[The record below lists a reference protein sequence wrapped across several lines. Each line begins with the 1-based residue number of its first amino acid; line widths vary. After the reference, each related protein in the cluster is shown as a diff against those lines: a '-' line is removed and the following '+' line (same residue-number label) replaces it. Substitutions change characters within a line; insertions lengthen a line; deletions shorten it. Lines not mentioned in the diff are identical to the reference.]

1 MNRFARTVLVAGAGL
16 AFGLALLALPFKAFA
31 AAGRTGEGD
40 NIGDLQELAQRS
52 VVYARDGKTVLAVL
66 HGEENRSVVPLSDV
80 PDHVVEAVLDVE
92 DDRFWEHGG
101 VDLRATMRAL
111 LTNVSEGGVS
121 QGGSTI
127 TQQLVKNALLTP
139 EKTVGRKFKEAVLA
153 MRLEDQLSKEDILEK
168 YLNTVY
174 FGNSA
179 YGVQAAAE
187 TYFGT
192 DANDLTRGQAAF
204 LAGVIRNP
212 VGYDPLKFPDA
223 AEARR
228 NVAVDRMVE
237 KGDITAAEA
246 AELKQEEIPRALA
259 KPIAPPD
266 DYFVEAVKLRLL
278 RDTRLGETAQ
288 ERYNAVFKGGLK
300 ITTTLDPRMQRL
312 AEAEVDKVLPVS
324 ITKGKYT
331 AALASVEPTTGAVRA
346 MVGGQ
351 DFGESKVNLALGT
364 EGGGTGRQPGSSFK
378 PFVLAAALEA
388 GFSPYDTIN
397 GTSPCH
403 IKMPAGQ
410 DAYEPEN
417 YEGGGGGVM
426 SVVDA
431 TVNSV
436 NCAYVKLGMVVGLD
450 KVKEMANK
458 MGIRA
463 NLQELPSMALGA
475 QEVSPLDMASAYA
488 TFAADGI
495 HHDARFVERVED
507 RDGKEIMDLRKD
519 KGERVMSSQNA
530 RVATMVL
537 RQVVSRGTGTR
548 ARLAKHDAAGKTGTS
563 QAHQNAWFVG
573 YTPQLSTAVWMGAP
587 VGNVSMYNVG
597 GIKVTGGSYPARI
610 WNGFMT
616 GALEGMAKLSFP
628 APNARLIPAGHYI
641 KDDKISTDAPPTSAV
656 STKPSVTS
664 TPNAT
669 IPPST
674 IFDPTDDPRF
684 PQRPPR
690 TPRTT
695 DPSPPTTD
703 RPDCFPFCDEDPPGG
718 NND

>member
-1 MNRFARTVLVAGAGL
+1 MNRFARTVLLAGAGL
-16 AFGLALLALPFKAFA
+16 ALGLALLVLPVKALAS
-31 AAGRTGEGD
+31 AGSTGRGD
-40 NIGDLQELAQRS
+40 NIEDLQELSQRS

-66 HGEENRSVVPLSDV
+66 HGEENRSVVPLSEV
-80 PDHVVEAVLDVE
+80 PDHVIEAVLDVE
-92 DDRFWEHGG
+92 DDRFFQHGG

-127 TQQLVKNALLTP
+127 TQQLVKNSLLTP
-139 EKTVGRKFKEAVLA
+139 EKTVGRKFREAVLA
-153 MRLEDQLSKEDILEK
+153 LRLEDQMSKQQILEK

-187 TYFGT
+187 TYFGG
-192 DANDLTRGQAAF
+192 DANTLTRGQAAF

-212 VGYDPLKFPDA
+212 VGYDPLKFPTA
-223 AEARR
+223 AKSRR
-228 NVAVDRMVE
+228 NVAVDRMLA

-246 AELKQEEIPRALA
+246 NKLKQEDIPRALA

-278 RDTRLGETAQ
+278 KDTRLGETAQ

-300 ITTTLDPRMQRL
+300 ITTTLDPRMQKL
-312 AEAEVDKVLPVS
+312 AEDTVDKVLPIG
-324 ITKGKYT
+324 ITKGKFT

-351 DFGESKVNLALGT
+351 DFGQSKVNLAMGT
-364 EGGGTGRQPGSSFK
+364 EGGGSGRQPGSSFK
-378 PFVLAAALEA
+378 PFVLAAALDA
-388 GFSPYDTIN
+388 GFSPNDTIN

-403 IKMPAGQ
+403 IKVAKGLEP
-410 DAYEPEN
+410 YEPEN

-426 SVVDA
+426 SLVEA

-450 KVKEMANK
+450 KVEEMAHK
-458 MGIRA
+458 LGIKSPLA
-463 NLQELPSMALGA
+463 NDQPSMALGA
-475 QEVSPLDMASAYA
+475 KEVSPLEMASAYG

-507 RDGKEIMDLRKD
+507 RDGEEIMDLRSD
-519 KGERVMSSQNA
+519 KGERVISAQNA
-530 RVATMVL
+530 RVETSVL
-537 RQVVSRGTGTR
+537 RQVVQRGTGTR

-587 VGNVSMYNVG
+587 VGNISMTNVG

-610 WNGFMT
+610 WNAFMT
-616 GALEGMAKLSFP
+616 GALEDEPRISFP
-628 APNARLIPAGHYI
+628 TPNGKLIPAGHYI
-641 KDDKISTDAPPTSAV
+641 KDDKVSTDAPPTSSV
-656 STKPSVTS
+656 GPQSSSVTS
-664 TPNAT
+664 TPKPTA
-669 IPPST
+669 PPST
-674 IFDPTDDPRF
+674 LDPRI
-684 PQRPPR
+684 PTTRVRQRPPR
-690 TPRTT
+690 TT
-695 DPSPPTTD
+695 DPPTTD
-703 RPDCFPFCDEDPPGG
+703 RPDCFPFCDEEPPGE
-718 NND
+718 D